1 MAPAPRDLGH
11 SCETQRRLKADALL
25 DRRQPAS
32 IEGRRAMNATTDAKA
47 ATPKAATPKAATPK
61 ARTPTMFQSWRSNG
75 WTVVSVS
82 GDLDAIGVRELER
95 QFASAAANG
104 VFVAVEL
111 SRATVLDAALDDVL
125 AAMEQL
131 LTAFGGRLTVL
142 GRRASTVQITP
153 ALSES
158 GGSRSS

>member
-32 IEGRRAMNATTDAKA
+32 IEGRRAMNATTDA
-47 ATPKAATPKAATPK
+47 KAATPKAATPK